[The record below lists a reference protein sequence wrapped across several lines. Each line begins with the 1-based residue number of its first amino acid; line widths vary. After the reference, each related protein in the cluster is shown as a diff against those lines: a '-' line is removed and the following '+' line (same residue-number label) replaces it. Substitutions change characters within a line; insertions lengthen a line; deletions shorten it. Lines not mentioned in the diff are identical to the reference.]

1 MKILL
6 VSAECA
12 PFAKVGGLA
21 DVAGALPIALR
32 ALGHDVR
39 VLLPRYRMIETD
51 SRWNLAEAVPSFEVE
66 LNPNWVKTASLATTT
81 HRGVPFYFLGTD
93 DWFVHSVDS
102 DHLYQP
108 GGDPH
113 LFLCAG
119 TLAACE
125 ALDWI
130 PDVLHLNDWHT
141 GLLPVLLREKASP
154 RWHDTKTLFTIHN
167 LAYQGEFGAEILDQ
181 LDLRPSLFSSEGV
194 EAWGRLNFLK
204 AGAMFADQVNTVSP
218 TYAREILTPQY
229 GCTLDGVMRHLSHE
243 KRLSGILNGIDTET
257 FNPAT
262 DPALPANF
270 SVNDLGGKA
279 KCGQA
284 LRSEL
289 GLNSAPIASVVS
301 RLSEQKGLDLILAA
315 APALLDL
322 PLQLVV
328 LGVGDPILASG
339 WRDLQRQF
347 PGRVA
352 FVERFDVALAQRIYA
367 GSDLFLMPSRF
378 EPCGLGQ
385 LIAMRYGTIPVVR
398 RTGGLADTVIEGETG
413 FTFDD
418 VSLVPLI
425 AAVARAIQAYREP
438 ESWGAFLHRAM
449 TQDHSWASAAIEYE
463 SLYLALSLS
472 STDANLV

>member
-51 SRWNLAEAVPSFEVE
+51 ARWNLAEATPEFDVE
-66 LNPNWVKTASLATTT
+66 LNPHWIKRANLATTN

-93 DWFVHSVDS
+93 DWFIHSVDS

-108 GGDPH
+108 GADPH
-113 LFLCAG
+113 LFLSAG

-141 GLLPVLLREKASP
+141 GMLPVLLKEKAGP
-154 RWHDTKTLFTIHN
+154 RWANTKSLITIHN
-167 LAYQGEFGAEILDQ
+167 LAYQGEFGSEILTQ
-181 LDLRPSLFSSEGV
+181 LDLPMSLFSSEGV

-229 GCTLDGVMRHLSHE
+229 GCTLDGVMRHLHHE
-243 KRLSGILNGIDTET
+243 HRLRGILNGIDIET
-257 FNPAT
+257 F
-262 DPALPANF
+262 DPAHDPTLPASF
-270 SVNDLGGKA
+270 SAANLAGKA
-279 KCGQA
+279 ECGRA
-284 LRSEL
+284 LREEL
-289 GLNSAPIASVVS
+289 GLGNAPIASVVS
-301 RLSEQKGLDLILAA
+301 RLSEQKGLDIILDA

-322 PLQLVV
+322 PVQLVV

-339 WRDLQRQF
+339 WRDLQRHF

-352 FVERFDVALAQRIYA
+352 FIERFDVALAQRIYA

-398 RTGGLADTVIEGETG
+398 RVGGLADTVTEGVTG

-418 VSLVPLI
+418 ISPISLI
-425 AAVARAIQAYREP
+425 AAVARALQIQRDSA
-438 ESWGAFLHRAM
+438 SWPSLMLRAM
-449 TQDHSWASAAIEYE
+449 DQDNSWTVAAAQYAAVYE
-463 SLYLALSLS
+463 ELSKS
-472 STDANLV
+472 PVAR